1 MEEGKRMRECKNEGV
16 GQGRVVAGGR
26 GVVNVGV
33 SSKKGCRRCGCA
45 VEEGMSSHV
54 ERKEIGEDME
64 LLDGGAH
71 LYGVNN
77 LTILLAEKQ
86 KVPTI
91 FKVLEL

>member
-54 ERKEIGEDME
+54 ERKEK
-64 LLDGGAH
+64 GGVRIER
-71 LYGVNN
+71 YEVK
-77 LTILLAEKQ
+77 IS
-86 KVPTI
+86 I
-91 FKVLEL
+91 KVLLYFYWIMRDAAYT